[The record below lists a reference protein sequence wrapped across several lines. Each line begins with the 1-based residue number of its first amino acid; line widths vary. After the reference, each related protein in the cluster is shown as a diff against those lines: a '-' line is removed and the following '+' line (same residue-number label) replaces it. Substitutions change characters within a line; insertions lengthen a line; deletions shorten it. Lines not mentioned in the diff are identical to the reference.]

1 MAFSVDTKEH
11 REASKTALQ
20 DKVAALQTKDGAD
33 AFVAQRRQRLSA
45 YLPKLGDAMKAR
57 AMVIKD
63 KLDNRPD
70 EVVAE
75 EIQKA
80 QKRLAEL
87 DKQSEES
94 IEWQRQ

>member
-1 MAFSVDTKEH
+1 MAFSVDIKEQ
-11 REASKTALQ
+11 RQASKAVLQ
-20 DKVAALQTKDGAD
+20 DKVATLQTKDGAD

-45 YLPKLGDAMKAR
+45 YLPKLGGAMKAR

-75 EIQKA
+75 VIQKA

-87 DKQSEES
+87 DKVPEEF